1 MFANFTPRVDQ
12 LKRTR
17 EQLERSL
24 NLLIETRNDLRSF
37 LDDECTTSEEWRD
50 FQMVSERVD
59 QLNASA
65 VQLTERANSKL
76 QIAFVGSVSAG
87 KSTLINTLLGE
98 NIMPVTRGETSF
110 CNVAISGTMD
120 DQWKAIDRRSGKT
133 LDITEFK
140 QLLHVLKAKDKRE
153 RLGITPSSII
163 DVKWPSSRA
172 KALVESV
179 VLYDTPGIGER
190 KDTDDAVIDLCK
202 TVDVI
207 IAVMDIHSPTLR
219 TIETTPTHSTQFTSS
234 KSADETEGSKGFE
247 EFERNL
253 IEASKGAL
261 KFDTLKYDLQKFV
274 EEAKTQSANLGR
286 IMDQRKQQRIQRV
299 SRRMRNISDAETTI
313 NTHLS
318 QISGALIDVMGRLQ
332 QDRELRAFKDQI
344 ERDLRN
350 RVSTKNALERCRDGL
365 NQRLQEMVEQDREL
379 KTHLDEIWNCLT
391 QVADG
396 PGRLSLQLN
405 QPMWRSEDF
414 QLNENSFQ
422 DNSLRSCLVNPSL
435 PARMICYG
443 LLGAM
448 TVGGNAA
455 LFSAVGVP
463 VLNSVLPCTD
473 VSEWLKYVW
482 PTSDQEIK
490 AVQDFFVNRLRNIHQ
505 EKTQEVEIDGIS
517 GLKETSNLRIRGVK
531 RSLEDDL
538 RFIQDGDNFL
548 NKRIRVT
555 DTLQNTFEGF
565 EDKVQDI

>member
-1 MFANFTPRVDQ
+1 MPW
-12 LKRTR
+12 
-17 EQLERSL
+17 SL
-24 NLLIETRNDLRSF
+24 T
-37 LDDECTTSEEWRD
+37 C
-50 FQMVSERVD
+50 
-59 QLNASA
+59 
-65 VQLTERANSKL
+65 KL
-76 QIAFVGSVSAG
+76 YLQ
-87 KSTLINTLLGE
+87 
-98 NIMPVTRGETSF
+98 
-110 CNVAISGTMD
+110 
-120 DQWKAIDRRSGKT
+120 
-133 LDITEFK
+133 
-140 QLLHVLKAKDKRE
+140 
-153 RLGITPSSII
+153 
-163 DVKWPSSRA
+163 
-172 KALVESV
+172 
-179 VLYDTPGIGER
+179 
-190 KDTDDAVIDLCK
+190 
-202 TVDVI
+202 
-207 IAVMDIHSPTLR
+207 
-219 TIETTPTHSTQFTSS
+219 IETTPTHSKQFTSS
-234 KSADETEGSKGFE
+234 KSAEETEGSKGFE

-286 IMDQRKQQRIQRV
+286 IMDQRKQQRVQRV

-318 QISGALIDVMGRLQ
+318 QISGSLIDVMGRLQ

-448 TVGGNAA
+448 TVGGNA
-455 LFSAVGVP
+455 GK
-463 VLNSVLPCTD
+463 C
-473 VSEWLKYVW
+473 
-482 PTSDQEIK
+482 
-490 AVQDFFVNRLRNIHQ
+490 
-505 EKTQEVEIDGIS
+505 
-517 GLKETSNLRIRGVK
+517 
-531 RSLEDDL
+531 
-538 RFIQDGDNFL
+538 
-548 NKRIRVT
+548 
-555 DTLQNTFEGF
+555 
-565 EDKVQDI
+565 